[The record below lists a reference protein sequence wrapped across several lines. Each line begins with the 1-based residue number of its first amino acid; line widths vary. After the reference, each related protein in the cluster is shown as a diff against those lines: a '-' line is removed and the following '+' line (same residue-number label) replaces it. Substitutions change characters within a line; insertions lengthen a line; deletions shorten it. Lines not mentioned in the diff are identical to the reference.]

1 MRNERQFIAPM
12 PAIEAAQRAQWVL
25 GKWRFNFWS
34 IPGGIRF
41 ERSLPLA
48 GLMVL
53 HPHQVHCR
61 IDVHFQDRGDGT
73 CQVLVNQRVFKFGQP
88 SSNLDKMVWMGDLED
103 LEGALLR
110 REEPKIDRIRQNAYA
125 GAISMKYL
133 LAIVLPSLVAAA
145 WLFILGNWIGPAVL
159 MVCMI
164 GAALLL
170 PVLPFKMPHF
180 PLPNTLPAF
189 QSNYPR
195 GRQQV

>member
-12 PAIEAAQRAQWVL
+12 SAIEAAQRAQWVL
-25 GKWRFNFWS
+25 GKWKFNFWS

-53 HPHQVHCR
+53 HPHQVHAR
-61 IDVHFQDRGDGT
+61 IDIHFQDLGDGT
-73 CQVLVNQRVFKFGQP
+73 CRVFVEHRVFKFGQP

-110 REEPKIDRIRQNAYA
+110 REEPKLDRVRQNAYA
-125 GAISMKYL
+125 GSISIKYL
-133 LAIVLPSLVAAA
+133 LAIVLPCIAASV
-145 WLFILGNWIGPAVL
+145 WLFISGHFIGPLIL
-159 MVCMI
+159 MVCMV

-170 PVLPFKMPHF
+170 PVLPFRMPDF
-180 PLPNTLPAF
+180 PLPNTLPEF

-195 GRQQV
+195 GRQQG

>member
-12 PAIEAAQRAQWVL
+12 TAIEAAQRAQWVL
-25 GKWRFNFWS
+25 GKWKFNFWS

-61 IDVHFQDRGDGT
+61 IDIHFQDLADGT
-73 CQVLVNQRVFKFGQP
+73 CQVFVDHRVFKFKQP

-110 REEPKIDRIRQNAYA
+110 REEPKIDRVRQNAYA
-125 GAISMKYL
+125 GAVSIKYL
-133 LAIVLPSLVAAA
+133 LAIIVPCMAASIWLFVLGSLVGP
-145 WLFILGNWIGPAVL
+145 LILVAC
-159 MVCMI
+159 MVV
-164 GAALLL
+164 AALLL
-170 PVLPFKMPHF
+170 PVLPFRMPDY
-180 PLPNTLPAF
+180 PLPNMLPEF

-195 GRQQV
+195 GRKQV